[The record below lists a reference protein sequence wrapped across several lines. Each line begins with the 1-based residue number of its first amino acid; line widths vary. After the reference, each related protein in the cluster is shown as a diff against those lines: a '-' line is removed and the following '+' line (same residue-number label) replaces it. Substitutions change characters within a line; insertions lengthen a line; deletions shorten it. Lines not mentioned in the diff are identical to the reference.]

1 MALELAEKTKSKA
14 GMPYAETP
22 MAQYLTKQI
31 DALSGIKTQREIA
44 AEIGYDKPN
53 MISMFKRGEAKV
65 PLDKIPALAKA
76 LHVDPAH
83 LFRLAME
90 QQWPGMKAVVDEIF
104 KNIASD
110 NETETLLKPWREITK
125 ERDPSPTSQM
135 ANILARAFR
144 EILGVAPSE
153 KV

>member
-1 MALELAEKTKSKA
+1 MVLGLAEKTKSKA
-14 GMPYAETP
+14 GMPHAETP
-22 MAQYLTKQI
+22 LAQYLTKQI

-44 AEIGYDKPN
+44 AELGYDKPN
-53 MISMFKRGEAKV
+53 MISMLKRGETKV

-90 QQWPGMKAVVDEIF
+90 QQWPGMKAVVDEVF

-110 NETETLLKPWREITK
+110 NETDTLLKPWREITK
-125 ERDPSPTSQM
+125 ERDPSPTSR
-135 ANILARAFR
+135 AAEILERAFK
-144 EILGVAPSE
+144 EVMGIAPSE
-153 KV
+153 NV

>member
-1 MALELAEKTKSKA
+1 MEFAEKTKSKA
-14 GMPYAETP
+14 GMPYSETP
-22 MAQYLTKQI
+22 MAHYLTKRIQ
-31 DALSGIKTQREIA
+31 ALSGIKNQREIA

-53 MISMFKRGEAKV
+53 MISMFKRGETKV
-65 PLDKIPALAKA
+65 PLDKIPLLAKA
-76 LHVDPAH
+76 LQVDPAH

-110 NETETLLKPWREITK
+110 NETENLLKPWRKITK
-125 ERDPSPTSQM
+125 ERDPSPDSRS
-135 ANILARAFR
+135 AEILERAFN
-144 EILGVAPSE
+144 EIMGVAPAE